1 MNDAKSGA
9 LQAQKVPFD
18 PDLAPVVEAWPKL
31 PIAIKAGILAMVRVA
46 E

>member
-18 PDLAPVVEAWPKL
+18 PDLAIVVEAPDSN
-31 PIAIKAGILAMVRVA
+31 
-46 E
+46 